1 MRKTISALFACLF
14 LCVIFLNSCGPKTV
28 VTVKRTGEKVSISTH
43 TSVSDS
49 SSTAVD
55 VNVNPTI
62 QLGEPIAQ
70 LSSSEFNRLVRT
82 SSLPI
87 EVPKGDFELVYSVAE
102 LKELFP
108 DYRAKLHEKKTEK
121 LWSQNHSRK

>member
-1 MRKTISALFACLF
+1 MRKTIIALFACLSM
-14 LCVIFLNSCGPKTV
+14 CVIFLNSCGPKTV

-62 QLGEPIAQ
+62 QLGEPIAV

-87 EVPKGDFELVYSVAE
+87 EVPKGDFELVYSVSE

-108 DYRAKLHEKKTEK
+108 DYRAMLYEKKTQK
-121 LWSQNHSRK
+121 LWSQNYSRK

>member
-1 MRKTISALFACLF
+1 MRKKIFVLFACLSM
-14 LCVIFLNSCGPKTV
+14 CAIFLNSCGPKTV

-55 VNVNPTI
+55 VDVNPTI

-70 LSSSEFNRLVRT
+70 LTSSEFNQLVRT

-87 EVPKGDFELVYSVAE
+87 EVPKGDFELVYSVSE

-108 DYRAKLHEKKTEK
+108 DYRAKLYEKKTEK
-121 LWSQNHSRK
+121 LWSQNYSWE

>member
-1 MRKTISALFACLF
+1 MRKTIIAIFAGLSLFAISLS
-14 LCVIFLNSCGPKTV
+14 SCGPKTV

-55 VNVNPTI
+55 VDVNPTI

-70 LSSSEFNRLVRT
+70 LSSSEFNRLVST

-108 DYRAKLHEKKTEK
+108 DYRAKLYEEKTQK
-121 LWSQNHSRK
+121 LWSQNYSRK

>member
-1 MRKTISALFACLF
+1 M
-14 LCVIFLNSCGPKTV
+14 
-28 VTVKRTGEKVSISTH
+28 SISTH

-49 SSTAVD
+49 SATSVD
-55 VNVNPTI
+55 VDVNPTI

-87 EVPKGDFELVYSVAE
+87 EVPKGDFELVYSVSE

-108 DYRAKLHEKKTEK
+108 DYRAKLNEKKTEK
-121 LWSQNHSRK
+121 LWSQNYSRK